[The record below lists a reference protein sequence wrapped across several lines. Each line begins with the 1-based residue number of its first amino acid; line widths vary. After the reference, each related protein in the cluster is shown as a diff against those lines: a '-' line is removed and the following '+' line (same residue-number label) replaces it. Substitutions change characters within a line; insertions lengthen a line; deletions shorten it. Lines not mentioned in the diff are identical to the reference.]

1 MERPATAWLVQW
13 QVAGDPKMT
22 TTWYWAFNHLA
33 AQTFDRDALSTSI
46 LRYARARQWS
56 RIAEKTV
63 TRDVEC
69 FIRGYVPLI
78 DKAAGEDALEPV
90 LAELGLIQPVAARLY
105 EFRRGPK
112 PSLPD
117 AVFAFALNAF
127 WGRYAPN
134 AATLS
139 VEAIAYEPG
148 SPGRVF
154 KLDENSV
161 VERLTAMED
170 VTRSH
175 RLVGHRGC
183 APSPTGQTDL
193 QSARAACRCVSG
205 RERQAA
211 GRMTLGDHVEIARR
225 FQRSIRLD
233 TDLVRVDALQ
243 GFVCQRRRASG
254 YGEPN
259 RTHRS
264 AGIHVD
270 RSLRLRQ
277 VEFSG
282 KLGRLARPQT
292 CDTNRSIDGARRL
305 CRTGFTRCLPA

>member
-1 MERPATAWLVQW
+1 MLRGPITDSDFKGQFSGHETFPLRHLWLRKAFDAVESGVPRTIFSSPDSIVTFGVGKNMALAIRHWALACGIIEEKGPRVGATELGQSLFGGERPWDAYMERSATAWLVQW

-33 AQTFDRDALSTSI
+33 AQTFDHDALSTSI
-46 LRYARARQWS
+46 LQYARARQWS

-69 FIRGYVPLI
+69 FIRSYVPRVE
-78 DKAAGEDALEPV
+78 KTAGEDALEPV
-90 LAELGLIQPVAARLY
+90 LAELSLIRPVAGRLY

-117 AVFAFALNAF
+117 GVFAFALNAF
-127 WGRYAPN
+127 WSRYAPN

-170 VTRSH
+170 VTRGRIVWSDTAGV
-175 RLVGHRGC
+175 RQVLRVKPISNPLGLLAC
-183 APSPTGQTDL
+183 AYRVENDKR
-193 QSARAACRCVSG
+193 RAA
-205 RERQAA
+205 
-211 GRMTLGDHVEIARR
+211 
-225 FQRSIRLD
+225 
-233 TDLVRVDALQ
+233 
-243 GFVCQRRRASG
+243 
-254 YGEPN
+254 
-259 RTHRS
+259 
-264 AGIHVD
+264 
-270 RSLRLRQ
+270 
-277 VEFSG
+277 
-282 KLGRLARPQT
+282 
-292 CDTNRSIDGARRL
+292 
-305 CRTGFTRCLPA
+305 